1 MLQVNYII
9 IYIIHKISVSLKITR
24 IFKRFL
30 RSIMQFYFL
39 EKIVIFFLQHI
50 MIKSSRL
57 EKDKKIAD
65 SN

>member
-9 IYIIHKISVSLKITR
+9 IYIIHKISVSLKIAR

-39 EKIVIFFLQHI
+39 EKIVIFFFAAYN
-50 MIKSSRL
+50 
-57 EKDKKIAD
+57 DKKFKA
-65 SN
+65 

>member
-39 EKIVIFFLQHI
+39 EKIAIFFFAAYN
-50 MIKSSRL
+50 
-57 EKDKKIAD
+57 DKKFKA
-65 SN
+65 